1 MKALLDE
8 TEKAYK
14 ILKDYN
20 GENPY
25 IIILKN
31 DVYAYKSLKL
41 NDFQVEFIL
50 RNYNKELKFINKIV
64 KIADWWGEKK
74 QDEWKTE
81 FVPKKLLIGWYIGD
95 TSTHY
100 VFYAKYRQS
109 VDAKLMFAPKKAILT
124 SFLDA
129 DWRSKNIDFKPY
141 NERSGR
147 TLYPHQEEAVK
158 FLTSKKKAILADD
171 MGYGKTTEAIVSSL
185 VDDYKH
191 VLIVCPASVKET
203 WRKELSM
210 YVDDDDIVIVNGS
223 EWKDAKFTIIN
234 YDILD
239 NFYTIP
245 TQVVKT
251 KELNVDDDGN
261 VVKETKERTIVS
273 RSTKIINDAM
283 EKSQLFQSHFDL
295 FIIDEAHRLSN
306 ATSNRSKIIKDLVSR
321 SKPKGIY
328 ELTGT
333 PITNRPINFYNLL
346 KIIDA
351 PVASDWKTYVE
362 RYCDGKSFY
371 KKNERNAYTAMYLKR
386 VHKNSWYDLTYDE
399 KVELNGILDKKCH
412 KIWKTDGQSNLDEL
426 QEVIKPYY
434 LRREKEDLKNMVSK
448 TVKYIRYELTKSEK
462 ASYDKVWNE
471 YIEKNADTKSV
482 DEMLKYQKL
491 TENTILRQWLAH
503 TMLKRTI
510 KLAKKCIK
518 EGHKVIIFCSYDDEI
533 NSLREAFGGICVYHN
548 GKINEKKK
556 NEAVEKFQND
566 SNIKVFIGNITSAGV
581 GLTLTA
587 GDVAIF
593 NSISWQSGENIQSE
607 DRIHRLNQTK
617 DCTIYYQTFKDT
629 FYEEMLEKV
638 RGKQE
643 IIDKIII
650 KEDDK

>member
-129 DWRSKNIDFKPY
+129 DWHSKNIDFKPY

>member
-50 RNYNKELKFINKIV
+50 RNYDKELKFINKIV

-100 VFYAKYRQS
+100 AFYAKYRQS

-210 YVDDDDIVIVNGS
+210 YVDDDIVIVNGS

>member
-50 RNYNKELKFINKIV
+50 RNYDKELKFINKIV

-100 VFYAKYRQS
+100 AFYAKYRQS

-587 GDVAIF
+587 GDIAIF